1 MAETKVQWIGAMDCE
16 RRSVLH
22 YGFVSLWVCGFVGLW
37 ACGFVGLWA
46 CGLVAL
52 WACGLVGL
60 WVMILDIFLELLV
73 KKTEFPMI
81 RHFAEIILI
90 KNNFQKYDSEE
101 SKISC
106 FSPLLS
112 SYEENPKIPIVK
124 SGNHYRNF

>member
-1 MAETKVQWIGAMDCE
+1 MG
-16 RRSVLH
+16 
-22 YGFVSLWVCGFVGLW
+22 LWVMGLWLCGFVALW
-37 ACGFVGLWA
+37 ACGFVGLWL
-46 CGLVAL
+46 CGF
-52 WACGLVGL
+52 VGL
-60 WVMILDIFLELLV
+60 LVLILDIFLELLV

-106 FSPLLS
+106 FSSLLS

-124 SGNHYRNF
+124 S